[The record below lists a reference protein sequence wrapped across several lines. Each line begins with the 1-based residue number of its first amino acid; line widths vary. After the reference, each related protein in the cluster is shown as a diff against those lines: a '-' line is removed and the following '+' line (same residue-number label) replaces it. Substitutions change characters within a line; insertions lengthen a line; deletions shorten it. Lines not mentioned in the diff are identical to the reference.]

1 LVLILL
7 QKNLRCY
14 NVAKLYYQVGDYEST
29 KRYVFNYLEVRDSS
43 ASAHKLLGQAYEAL
57 GQKEAAFNEYKV
69 SLELEGRQDDLVLK
83 GKKSMSLL
91 AIRFVLSLEY
101 FYINHN
107 I

>member
-1 LVLILL
+1 L

-29 KRYVFNYLEVRDSS
+29 KRYVSSYLEVRDSS

-57 GQKEAAFNEYKV
+57 GQKEAAFNEYKT

-83 GKKSMSLL
+83 GKKSKICS
-91 AIRFVLSLEY
+91 FV
-101 FYINHN
+101 
-107 I
+107 